1 MNNFLFLDNRF
12 MFIIIL
18 VCKGIIA
25 NNAVDFP
32 MIFFAGMKSFLNNDF
47 IEDYLICFLILP
59 NTLNITQTQIIHYCT
74 NISDTNEIS
83 YT

>member
-47 IEDYLICFLILP
+47 IEDYFI
-59 NTLNITQTQIIHYCT
+59 
-74 NISDTNEIS
+74 
-83 YT
+83 